1 MKCCNFLGG
10 EIRETRAAGNGS
22 LATLS
27 LNWLQIS
34 IVMQILLLRK
44 ILPRLGFVAKF
55 PRENPPAC
63 EYPLSWYT
71 SSLEDQHVAD
81 ISERWLS
88 GWCLFREHSSLRKI
102 CNSDSRESRLGK
114 QQIKCKFLFH
124 VSSPAIVPD
133 KFRRLLPHDVD
144 KSQLASSLS
153 LNSLSQNQVIRP
165 NPPSHSRNEHLAGV
179 LFVSQHPL
187 LSSPKRPTSREE
199 RGWGGGWSWSKEIFT
214 RYGLIVTSNII
225 TPRGNISFIWKLVN
239 GLCAIVGGHYQNGY
253 KVLHPML
260 LLEAVAGVWKLVLQF
275 VS

>member
-1 MKCCNFLGG
+1 MIHELS
-10 EIRETRAAGNGS
+10 RGS
-22 LATLS
+22 ARGWYLRTVVVRLMSIPGTLVS
-27 LNWLQIS
+27 QEN
-34 IVMQILLLRK
+34 MQ
-44 ILPRLGFVAKF
+44 
-55 PRENPPAC
+55 
-63 EYPLSWYT
+63 
-71 SSLEDQHVAD
+71 
-81 ISERWLS
+81 
-88 GWCLFREHSSLRKI
+88 FRQQ
-102 CNSDSRESRLGK
+102 GK
-114 QQIKCKFLFH
+114 QAGKAAIKCKFLFH

-144 KSQLASSLS
+144 KSQLATSLS

-165 NPPSHSRNEHLAGV
+165 NPPSHSRNEHLAGI

-187 LSSPKRPTSREE
+187 LSSPKRPTSREK
-199 RGWGGGWSWSKEIFT
+199 RGWGGGRSWSKEIFT

>member
-44 ILPRLGFVAKF
+44 ILPLARFRRKIS
-55 PRENPPAC
+55 PRI
-63 EYPLSWYT
+63 ST
-71 SSLEDQHVAD
+71 RVRISSLMIHE
-81 ISERWLS
+81 L
-88 GWCLFREHSSLRKI
+88 
-102 CNSDSRESRLGK
+102 SRESARGWYLRTAVVKLMSIPGTLVSQENMQFRQRKQAGK
-114 QQIKCKFLFH
+114 AAIKCKFLFH

-144 KSQLASSLS
+144 KSQLATSLS

-165 NPPSHSRNEHLAGV
+165 NPHSHSRNEHLAGV

-187 LSSPKRPTSREE
+187 LCSPKHT
-199 RGWGGGWSWSKEIFT
+199 WYLSWE
-214 RYGLIVTSNII
+214 
-225 TPRGNISFIWKLVN
+225 PRVYSCKFFFGRCKF
-239 GLCAIVGGHYQNGY
+239 
-253 KVLHPML
+253 
-260 LLEAVAGVWKLVLQF
+260 LQI
-275 VS
+275 

>member
-44 ILPRLGFVAKF
+44 ILPRARFRRKIS
-55 PRENPPAC
+55 PRK
-63 EYPLSWYT
+63 ST
-71 SSLEDQHVAD
+71 RVRISSLMIHE
-81 ISERWLS
+81 LS
-88 GWCLFREHSSLRKI
+88 RGSARGWYLRTTIVKLMSIPGTLVSQENMQFRQQ
-102 CNSDSRESRLGK
+102 GK
-114 QQIKCKFLFH
+114 QAGKAAIKCKFLFH

-187 LSSPKRPTSREE
+187 LSSPKRPTSRK
-199 RGWGGGWSWSKEIFT
+199 G
-214 RYGLIVTSNII
+214 
-225 TPRGNISFIWKLVN
+225 
-239 GLCAIVGGHYQNGY
+239 VG
-253 KVLHPML
+253 V
-260 LLEAVAGVWKLVLQF
+260 EAGVEARKYLQDMDW
-275 VS
+275 S

>member
-55 PRENPPAC
+55 PAKIHPRANI
-63 EYPLSWYT
+63 LSHDTRALSRISTWLI
-71 SSLEDQHVAD
+71 SPNGGCQAD
-81 ISERWLS
+81 VYSGNTRLS
-88 GWCLFREHSSLRKI
+88 GKYAIPTE
-102 CNSDSRESRLGK
+102 GK
-114 QQIKCKFLFH
+114 QAGKAAIKCKFLFH

-165 NPPSHSRNEHLAGV
+165 NPPSHSRNEHLAGI

-187 LSSPKRPTSREE
+187 LCSPKRPTSREE

-260 LLEAVAGVWKLVLQF
+260 LLEAVSWLG
-275 VS
+275 